1 MIDNRKTEL
10 TNETLEQVNGG
21 RILTYEDLGFEPTLA
36 VFYYA
41 DAVGQ
46 CALQYKKNLKVFYFN
61 SLEDAIRW
69 YHEHEAEMLPDL
81 DID

>member
-1 MIDNRKTEL
+1 MINNKKMEL
-10 TNETLEQVNGG
+10 TNEKLEQVNGG
-21 RILTYEDLGFEPTLA
+21 RILTYEDLGFEPKLA

-46 CALQYKKNLKVFYFN
+46 CALQYKKNFKVFYFN
-61 SLEDAIRW
+61 SLEDAIKW
-69 YHEHEAEMLPDL
+69 YHEHEAEMLPNL